1 MELSHI
7 PEHTGEAGWRTP
19 LAAPSR
25 AVGMSLAEKYQHKL
39 DLLDMVKKYSK
50 DYIEI
55 IRASNTDTELK
66 NSLITLI
73 QVISD

>member
-1 MELSHI
+1 MKPNLKTEYI
-7 PEHTGEAGWRTP
+7 ATDNTRFTEEQKD
-19 LAAPSR
+19 
-25 AVGMSLAEKYQHKL
+25 LAEKYQYKL

-55 IRASNTDTELK
+55 IHASNTDTELK

-73 QVISD
+73 QIIRD

>member
-1 MELSHI
+1 MKPNLKTEYVATDNTRFT
-7 PEHTGEAGWRTP
+7 EEKKD
-19 LAAPSR
+19 
-25 AVGMSLAEKYQHKL
+25 LAEKYQHKL

-55 IRASNTDTELK
+55 IRASNTYTELK